1 MFLAQLS
8 SGAFLMSKTP
18 AFILIPPTCI
28 LISKSYLRGPVRSLS
43 RQGGIIILLFGKF
56 FGLPLKRTKILFSTL
71 NYRQLYNIGIY
82 SFIAFLALQHS
93 LGWQGPLE
101 KEMITHSII
110 LAWRIPWTEE
120 PGGLQ
125 SHGVVKSWTQL
136 NE

>member
-28 LISKSYLRGPVRSLS
+28 LNSKSYLRDPVRSLS
-43 RQGGIIILLFGKF
+43 RQGGIIILLIGKF
-56 FGLPLKRTKILFSTL
+56 FGLLLKHTEILFSAL

-93 LGWQGPLE
+93 LGWQDPLE
-101 KEMITHSII
+101 KEMATHSII

-125 SHGVVKSWTQL
+125 SMGLQRAGH
-136 NE
+136 N